1 MAFTQKDIYAL
12 TNAIVSQ
19 LTGEDNIT
27 VFDTDSFVSAGELI
41 GTYETENV
49 VNAISV
55 VMGAPEPS
63 ALRGLSTMRA

>member
-27 VFDTDSFVSAGELI
+27 VFDTDIFVSAGELI
-41 GTYETENV
+41 
-49 VNAISV
+49 
-55 VMGAPEPS
+55 
-63 ALRGLSTMRA
+63 